1 MWLKNFNSS
10 RSKIITRQQ
19 PSLSASVVAMMLL
32 FPAVSQATNGYFAHG
47 YGARSKAM
55 GGVGAAFPQD
65 AMAAAVNPAGMVF
78 VGNRLDVEIE
88 LFSPRREY
96 SVQGTPTMAQGAFPL
111 NSGTV
116 DSGSNYFPIPTIGLN
131 YKLDD
136 NQSIGLTIFG
146 NGGMN
151 TNYPDFF
158 SQTCPIG
165 GSGTFCAGRTGI
177 DLAQAFISPSY
188 AHSFANNKVS
198 VGIAPIF
205 AVQSFKARGLNSF
218 GAFSSD
224 PQHLSDLGRDYSY
237 GGGVRVGGLVEIL
250 PRLHLGASYKSRIF
264 MTPFNDYAGLFA
276 EQGDFDIPESINAGL
291 AWDINDSITAAFDV
305 EHIRYSSIKSVHNPL
320 LPNLQTA
327 QLGNNQG
334 AGFGWKDMTVFKL
347 GTQWKQN
354 KNWTWRAGV
363 SYGEQ
368 PIPKSQVLFNVL
380 APGVQEWHL
389 TTGFSRTL
397 SDKDDLSFAF
407 MYSPNKTVSGANPL
421 SPSQTIDLQMYQLS
435 FQLAWS
441 RRF

>member
-1 MWLKNFNSS
+1 MSLKNSHSS
-10 RSKIITRQQ
+10 INMRQ
-19 PSLSASVVAMMLL
+19 PSLSASIVAMMVL

-55 GGVGAAFPQD
+55 AGVGAALPQD
-65 AMAAAVNPAGMVF
+65 AMAAAVNPAGMAF
-78 VGNRLDVEIE
+78 VGNRFDVEIE
-88 LFSPRREY
+88 LFSPHREY
-96 SVQGTPTMAQGAFPL
+96 SVSGTPTMAQGAFPL

-116 DSGSNYFPIPTIGLN
+116 KSSSDYFPVPTIGFN
-131 YKLDD
+131 YKLDA
-136 NQSIGLTIFG
+136 NQSVGLTVFG

-151 TNYPDFF
+151 TNYPDFA
-158 SQTCPIG
+158 SQTCPPG
-165 GSGTFCAGRTGI
+165 GSGTFCSGKTGI

-188 AHSFANNKVS
+188 AHSFANNKFS
-198 VGIAPIF
+198 LGIAPIF

-218 GAFSSD
+218 AGFSSD

-237 GGGVRVGGLVEIL
+237 GGGVRVGGLVNIL
-250 PRLHLGASYKSRIF
+250 PNLHLGASYKSRIF
-264 MTPFNDYAGLFA
+264 MSRFHDYAGLFA
-276 EQGDFDIPESINAGL
+276 EQGSFDIPESINAGL
-291 AWDINDSITAAFDV
+291 AWDINEHFTTAFDV

-347 GTQWKQN
+347 GTQWRQN

-389 TTGFSRTL
+389 TTGFTRSL

-407 MYSPNKTVSGANPL
+407 MYSPSKTVSGTNPL
-421 SPSQTIDLQMYQLS
+421 SPSQNIDLQMYQLS